1 MASKKLKKALK
12 MLGAGAAIAG
22 LGKAFMNNRARK
34 AMLNSADANVGF
46 LNSMIGKTGSN
57 KMMNANELGFDLS
70 EYDRSQPFGFGIMAK
85 KGGRIVKG
93 KKAAVRRKANRSKK
107 K

>member
-34 AMLNSADANVGF
+34 AMLNSADANDGF
-46 LNSMIGKTGSN
+46 LNSMIGKTGN
-57 KMMNANELGFDLS
+57 KMMNANELGMDLS
-70 EYDRSQPFGFGIMAK
+70 DYDRSQPFGFGIMAK

>member
-22 LGKAFMNNRARK
+22 LGKAFMNNRAKK
-34 AMLNSADANVGF
+34 AMLNSADANDGF
-46 LNSMIGKTGSN
+46 LNSMIGKTGN

-70 EYDRSQPFGFGIMAK
+70 EYDRSQPFGFGLQAK

>member
-34 AMLNSADANVGF
+34 AMLNSADANDGF
-46 LNSMIGKTGSN
+46 LNSMIGKRSQ
-57 KMMNANELGFDLS
+57 MQNANDLGFDLS

>member
-34 AMLNSADANVGF
+34 AMLNSADANDGF
-46 LNSMIGKTGSN
+46 LNSMIGKTGN

-70 EYDRSQPFGFGIMAK
+70 EYDRSQPFGFGLQAK

>member
-1 MASKKLKKALK
+1 MS
-12 MLGAGAAIAG
+12 IWSIT
-22 LGKAFMNNRARK
+22 
-34 AMLNSADANVGF
+34 LNTLDVKVDVINDGF
-46 LNSMIGKTGSN
+46 LNSMIGKRSQ
-57 KMMNANELGFDLS
+57 MQNANDLGFDLS

>member
-34 AMLNSADANVGF
+34 AMLNSADANDGF
-46 LNSMIGKTGSN
+46 LNSMIGKTGN
-57 KMMNANELGFDLS
+57 KMMNANELGMDLS
-70 EYDRSQPFGFGIMAK
+70 EYDRSQPFGFGLMAK